1 MSEIQY
7 SPDKPKDCKYCY
19 WYEKRK
25 VHTTGT
31 EVRRDGVKSTP
42 RRTLKVRFSGF

>member
-19 WYEKRK
+19 WYEKRNIW
-25 VHTTGT
+25 
-31 EVRRDGVKSTP
+31 
-42 RRTLKVRFSGF
+42 LKQRVVPP